1 MNNLINNQMRK
12 KTMKPVYNYNLE
24 QCNRLFKKGVHPIGV
39 GVNDKTGNVFHVFK
53 GERYYFDMLS
63 AVLYEMEQEVR
74 NTECMDAPQ
83 NIKSE

>member
-1 MNNLINNQMRK
+1 
-12 KTMKPVYNYNLE
+12 MKPVYNYNLE

-63 AVLYEMEQEVR
+63 AVLYEIEQEVK
-74 NTECMDAPQ
+74 EVQ
-83 NIKSE
+83 NEVQKNGENNQCVNSCK

>member
-1 MNNLINNQMRK
+1 
-12 KTMKPVYNYNLE
+12 MKPVYNYNLE

-63 AVLYEMEQEVR
+63 AVLYEMEQEVK
-74 NTECMDAPQ
+74 ELQ
-83 NIKSE
+83 NEVQKNGENNQCVNSYK

>member
-1 MNNLINNQMRK
+1 
-12 KTMKPVYNYNLE
+12 MKPVYNYNLE

-63 AVLYEMEQEVR
+63 AVLYEMEQGARNNEYKEVSQS
-74 NTECMDAPQ
+74 NE
-83 NIKSE
+83 N

>member
-1 MNNLINNQMRK
+1 
-12 KTMKPVYNYNLE
+12 MKPVYNYNLE

-63 AVLYEMEQEVR
+63 AVLYEMEQEAKEV
-74 NTECMDAPQ
+74 Q
-83 NIKSE
+83 NEVQKNGENNQCVNSYK